1 MPERW
6 YGGFFMTVA
15 LHGMNY
21 RYRFRVKGKRY
32 FGLCVNCH
40 TEEEAL
46 AFEAQERNRLL
57 AEFYEAEKRSA
68 EYAAQLQIEQE
79 KIKFNRNVRALV
91 ENYRY
96 VLNGG
101 KSILL
106 SEAYELFLTKP
117 RKRRTIS
124 EKSRKQYQAY
134 WCDFLAFMQN
144 TFPDIDK
151 LEQVMSLHCE
161 AYVSYLISNGRF
173 NSKSDYQLGNKTI
186 CEIASSI
193 KGVFRRL
200 KRDAGLLENPWDDV
214 ILPAMDDSLR
224 REIFTV
230 DELQKIRC
238 GILHNSFCRPL
249 FTIAAATGLREGD
262 ICTLRWKEI
271 DWAGKNIRRVLNK
284 NRKDVSIPIHR
295 MLYDYFLRL
304 HNDDEYVLPE
314 HARIYLSS
322 PTTVS
327 KRIKTFLEDDL
338 GIVTTV
344 QPENR
349 RSISIKDLHSMRHVF
364 CYYAGKVGIPI
375 SVVQSIVG
383 HMDERMTAYYQ
394 NHVQE
399 ETQHQELEK
408 LPSVLLLDAEY
419 AKFAI

>member
-1 MPERW
+1 
-6 YGGFFMTVA
+6 MTVA

-79 KIKFNRNVRALV
+79 KIKYNRNVRALV

-106 SEAYELFLTKP
+106 SEAYELFLAKP

-124 EKSRKQYQAY
+124 EKSRRQYQAY
-134 WCDFLAFMQN
+134 WGDFLAFMQN
-144 TFPDIDK
+144 TFPDINK
-151 LEQVMSLHCE
+151 LEQVMLLHCE

-224 REIFTV
+224 REIFTM

-249 FTIAAATGLREGD
+249 FTIAAAT
-262 ICTLRWKEI
+262 
-271 DWAGKNIRRVLNK
+271 
-284 NRKDVSIPIHR
+284 
-295 MLYDYFLRL
+295 
-304 HNDDEYVLPE
+304 
-314 HARIYLSS
+314 
-322 PTTVS
+322 
-327 KRIKTFLEDDL
+327 
-338 GIVTTV
+338 
-344 QPENR
+344 
-349 RSISIKDLHSMRHVF
+349 
-364 CYYAGKVGIPI
+364 
-375 SVVQSIVG
+375 
-383 HMDERMTAYYQ
+383 
-394 NHVQE
+394 
-399 ETQHQELEK
+399 
-408 LPSVLLLDAEY
+408 
-419 AKFAI
+419 